1 MEDQKFLEDL
11 VKALVNNPA
20 DVRVERKVD
29 ERGVLLTLYVN
40 PSDMGYV
47 IGRSGQ
53 TAEAIRR
60 LVRTVGAKNNA
71 RVNVRIYEPEG
82 SRGPRQ
88 NAGAEQDQ
96 QMHSSLPEEVD
107 TSAIDDFTL

>member
-88 NAGAEQDQ
+88 HADDQ
-96 QMHSSLPEEVD
+96 APSSMPDEVD
-107 TSAIDDFTL
+107 TSAIDDFTI